1 MLEFNSTLVW
11 TLINFLVLFLLL
23 RHFLIKPVMNT
34 MEQREKMIADGLQN
48 ARDTQ
53 EEALKMKQEYAD
65 ALSGAQEESEKIVK
79 QARDEAKNEYERILQ
94 DASVKAGAMVESA
107 KDDIRREREQTMSAL
122 QTEIAGLAMT
132 AAQKIMQENTDGQE
146 LYDRFLEETGGA
158 NEKTAKNH

>member
-1 MLEFNSTLVW
+1 
-11 TLINFLVLFLLL
+11 
-23 RHFLIKPVMNT
+23 
-34 MEQREKMIADGLQN
+34 
-48 ARDTQ
+48 
-53 EEALKMKQEYAD
+53 
-65 ALSGAQEESEKIVK
+65 
-79 QARDEAKNEYERILQ
+79 
-94 DASVKAGAMVESA
+94 MVESA

>member
-1 MLEFNSTLVW
+1 MVCK
-11 TLINFLVLFLLL
+11 LFSCWNI
-23 RHFLIKPVMNT
+23 RT
-34 MEQREKMIADGLQN
+34 YSRQN

-79 QARDEAKNEYERILQ
+79 QARDEAKSEYERILQ

>member
-23 RHFLIKPVMNT
+23 RHFLIKPVMNI

-79 QARDEAKNEYERILQ
+79 QARDEESVCADTGASGGTYKSDDLHREKREGHRPHFPLFHPEFSEGCLQ
-94 DASVKAGAMVESA
+94 
-107 KDDIRREREQTMSAL
+107 I
-122 QTEIAGLAMT
+122 
-132 AAQKIMQENTDGQE
+132 
-146 LYDRFLEETGGA
+146 
-158 NEKTAKNH
+158 

>member
-23 RHFLIKPVMNT
+23 RHFLIKPVMNI

-65 ALSGAQEESEKIVK
+65 ALSGAQEESEKI
-79 QARDEAKNEYERILQ
+79 
-94 DASVKAGAMVESA
+94 VKAGAMVESA

>member
-1 MLEFNSTLVW
+1 MYK
-11 TLINFLVLFLLL
+11 
-23 RHFLIKPVMNT
+23 R
-34 MEQREKMIADGLQN
+34 Q
-48 ARDTQ
+48 
-53 EEALKMKQEYAD
+53 

-79 QARDEAKNEYERILQ
+79 QARDEAKSEYERILQ